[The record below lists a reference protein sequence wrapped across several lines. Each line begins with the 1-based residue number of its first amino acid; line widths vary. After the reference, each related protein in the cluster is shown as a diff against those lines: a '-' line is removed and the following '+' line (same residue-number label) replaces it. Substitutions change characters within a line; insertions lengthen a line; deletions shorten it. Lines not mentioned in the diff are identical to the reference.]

1 MMFSKS
7 CPVKHSSSIASRFHR
22 QYGHANLEHSSMCSI
37 EGSTGSK
44 DAVDSNE
51 WEYDVDIPSASQPTT
66 LPIKIPLPSRS
77 ASSRR
82 NEMQEIEEMTEM
94 YDERTWQMYYRLVN
108 NSFLEHLRFIRFIQ
122 KVFIMP
128 FFVLTIFIIITGYQM
143 QERRELGFDKKV
155 NSVVGW
161 LRTEQQT
168 CQRCYIIIKWKVL
181 CLSHNLCRSC
191 IILNICEVERTW

>member
-1 MMFSKS
+1 MTNSLPLFTNNLIMMMFSKS

-22 QYGHANLEHSSMCSI
+22 QYERTNLEHSSMCSI

-51 WEYDVDIPSASQPTT
+51 WQYDVEIPSASQPTT
-66 LPIKIPLPSRS
+66 LPIKIPSPSRS

-122 KVFIMP
+122 KLYIMP
-128 FFVLTIFIIITGYQM
+128 FFELTCFKFS
-143 QERRELGFDKKV
+143 L
-155 NSVVGW
+155 
-161 LRTEQQT
+161 
-168 CQRCYIIIKWKVL
+168 
-181 CLSHNLCRSC
+181 
-191 IILNICEVERTW
+191 